1 MTLEA
6 DVVGKVEEEEEEEE
20 PLVLDENNNNNNNNN
35 NKIKNK
41 KKKDILLVLDL
52 NGVLF
57 DRRRQTRNSNK
68 RSSDSKDSSGSS
80 NSRDACKPDAIL
92 GNFHVYNRPHLHEFI
107 DFLLDNFTCAV
118 WSSVQ
123 KHNLEMLVD
132 HAWGKERR
140 KKLLFVW
147 GQDKCTSVGFF
158 GDGSPAYHNKPVFLK
173 ETRRRI
179 FWTHHKILLVD
190 DSPYKALKNPQ
201 FTSIHPREW
210 IAFGGGDENKGG
222 YKDDELSENGK
233 LRRYLEKI
241 VEANE
246 SNVSL
251 PRFIR
256 QTPYYASGDGDDDDR
271 NEEDEEKAAEK
282 LAHVMRLLKL
292 SSSDGDIHTTIK
304 TTKTTTVKKEKKAA
318 STSKIP
324 VPRRVALASPPPSSS
339 SPLTNG
345 GTAHV
350 SPRLRNSK

>member
-1 MTLEA
+1 
-6 DVVGKVEEEEEEEE
+6 
-20 PLVLDENNNNNNNNN
+20 
-35 NKIKNK
+35 
-41 KKKDILLVLDL
+41 
-52 NGVLF
+52 
-57 DRRRQTRNSNK
+57 
-68 RSSDSKDSSGSS
+68 
-80 NSRDACKPDAIL
+80 
-92 GNFHVYNRPHLHEFI
+92 
-107 DFLLDNFTCAV
+107 
-118 WSSVQ
+118 
-123 KHNLEMLVD
+123 
-132 HAWGKERR
+132 
-140 KKLLFVW
+140 
-147 GQDKCTSVGFF
+147 
-158 GDGSPAYHNKPVFLK
+158 VFLK

-222 YKDDELSENGK
+222 YKDDELSKNGK

-256 QTPYYASGDGDDDDR
+256 QTPYYACGDDDDDR
-271 NEEDEEKAAEK
+271 NREDEEKAAEK

-292 SSSDGDIHTTIK
+292 SSSDGDIHTTT
-304 TTKTTTVKKEKKAA
+304 TTKTTTVKKEKKAP

-324 VPRRVALASPPPSSS
+324 VPRRVALASPPSSS

-345 GTAHV
+345 CTAHV
-350 SPRLRNSK
+350 SPRLRDRK